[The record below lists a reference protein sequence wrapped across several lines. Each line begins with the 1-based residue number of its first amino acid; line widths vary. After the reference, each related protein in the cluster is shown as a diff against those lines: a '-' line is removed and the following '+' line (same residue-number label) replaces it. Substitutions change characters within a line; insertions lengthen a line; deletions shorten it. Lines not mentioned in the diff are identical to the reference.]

1 MILKMKIK
9 RQMKNICYKNK
20 DQKVQYFRIYA
31 KVLQLCII
39 MIKRQIKKMNYL
51 VSNKKLI
58 QMRLFIRR
66 KVFN

>member
-31 KVLQLCII
+31 KV
-39 MIKRQIKKMNYL
+39 
-51 VSNKKLI
+51 
-58 QMRLFIRR
+58 
-66 KVFN
+66 